1 MNENELVT
9 ILNAFGYK
17 YNMEE
22 LKKALSTKPLNSTK
36 KCICFSRVSTS
47 EQDLDQQTKEIL
59 KEAQRNGFSDEQIIL
74 IEHKESAVKLDI
86 DERIGIQ
93 ELKNAIEINDVECV
107 IIFEISRL
115 SRRPDVLYSVRDYLI
130 SHGVNLIC
138 MKPFMRLLDNDGKM
152 SHTASLLFSIFGSMA
167 ETEGYI
173 RKARMKRGK
182 EKKKALGLH
191 YTGKVPIGY
200 KTNKEKQYII
210 DEDTAPLVRRIFEM
224 YTTEDMSL
232 RKIVKEMQSQG
243 YFNNLTFH
251 GCCRNIYEILH
262 REYYTGTVNGYP
274 QIISKEIFDEAQ
286 AIRKRN
292 TIDTPRTES
301 KALLKGMIFNKH
313 NGHMLSGNTSLGT
326 YYSSNGGGVSV
337 RMTIIEPIVWEYTV
351 KTHKEFY
358 SKDYEEAI
366 KESTRMIQ
374 LTMRKLS
381 ASSEKIR
388 EYERQ
393 IERLEERIVLGKINA
408 SQADRLEEQINNQL
422 NDEKNNYIRINA
434 DMDRY
439 NRQASNIL
447 NESKKQYDYEL
458 FDLDDKVQLIKKVI
472 KKIIVE
478 RGEKKELYIYIYNNY
493 NDTVETIK
501 LIRKWRNW
509 VIYKDEE
516 RPLDD

>member
-1 MNENELVT
+1 MKA
-9 ILNAFGYK
+9 IL
-17 YNMEE
+17 
-22 LKKALSTKPLNSTK
+22 L
-36 KCICFSRVSTS
+36 IRVST
-47 EQDLDQQTKEIL
+47 EQQDLVQQREKVVDAA
-59 KEAQRNGFSDEQIIL
+59 KRDGFDEYII
-74 IEHKESAVKLDI
+74 IEDKESAVKLSEE
-86 DERIGIQ
+86 ERNGLNKLKDYIQ
-93 ELKNAIEINDVECV
+93 NDSSIAAVYAY
-107 IIFEISRL
+107 EISRISRQAKIVYSIRDFLIAHKIQLIILNPYFKMLKDNGEL
-115 SRRPDVLYSVRDYLI
+115 SETS
-130 SHGVNLIC
+130 N
-138 MKPFMRLLDNDGKM
+138 
-152 SHTASLLFSIFGSMA
+152 IFFGIFASMA
-167 ETEGYI
+167 ENEGFI
-173 RKARMKRGK
+173 RKARVKRGK
-182 EKKKALGLH
+182 DKKKALGLH
-191 YTGKVPIGY
+191 YTGRVPFGY

-210 DEDTAPLVRRIFEM
+210 DEDTAPLVKRIYEM
-224 YTTEDMSL
+224 YTVEDISL
-232 RKIVKEMQSQG
+232 RNIVKEMQSQG

-447 NESKKQYDYEL
+447 NESNKQYDYEL
-458 FDLDDKVQLIKKVI
+458 FDLDDKVQLIKKVVD
-472 KKIIVE
+472 KVIVS
-478 RGEKKELYIYIYNNY
+478 RNEKKQLHIEIYNKY
-493 NDTVETIK
+493 NDNVEHIY
-501 LIRKWRNW
+501 LVRKNKNY
-509 VIYKDEE
+509 VVKPE
-516 RPLDD
+516 

>member
-1 MNENELVT
+1 MKA
-9 ILNAFGYK
+9 IL
-17 YNMEE
+17 
-22 LKKALSTKPLNSTK
+22 L
-36 KCICFSRVSTS
+36 IRVST
-47 EQDLDQQTKEIL
+47 EQQDLVQQREKVVDAA
-59 KEAQRNGFSDEQIIL
+59 KRDGFDEYII
-74 IEHKESAVKLDI
+74 IEDKESAVKLSEE
-86 DERIGIQ
+86 ERNGLNK
-93 ELKNAIEINDVECV
+93 LKDCILNDSSITAVYAY
-107 IIFEISRL
+107 EISRISRQAKIVYSIRDFLIAHKIQLIILNPYFKMLKDNGEL
-115 SRRPDVLYSVRDYLI
+115 SETS
-130 SHGVNLIC
+130 N
-138 MKPFMRLLDNDGKM
+138 
-152 SHTASLLFSIFGSMA
+152 IFFGIFASMA
-167 ETEGYI
+167 ENEGFI
-173 RKARMKRGK
+173 RKARVKRGK
-182 EKKKALGLH
+182 DKKKALGLH
-191 YTGKVPIGY
+191 YTGRIPFGY

-210 DEDTAPLVRRIFEM
+210 DEDTAPLVKRIYEM
-224 YTTEDMSL
+224 YTIEDISL
-232 RKIVKEMQSQG
+232 RSIVKEMQSQG

-274 QIISKEIFDEAQ
+274 QIISKEIFDKAQ

-292 TIDTPRTES
+292 TIDTTRTES

-326 YYSSNGGGVSV
+326 YYSTNSGGVSV
-337 RMTIIEPIVWEYTV
+337 RMTIIEPIVWEYAV

-422 NDEKNNYIRINA
+422 NDEKNNCTRINA

-439 NRQASNIL
+439 NRQSSNIL

-458 FDLDDKVQLIKKVI
+458 FDLDDKVQLIKKVV

-509 VIYKDEE
+509 VVDK
-516 RPLDD
+516 

>member
-1 MNENELVT
+1 MKA
-9 ILNAFGYK
+9 IL
-17 YNMEE
+17 
-22 LKKALSTKPLNSTK
+22 L
-36 KCICFSRVSTS
+36 IRVST
-47 EQDLDQQTKEIL
+47 EQQDLVQQREKVVDAA
-59 KEAQRNGFSDEQIIL
+59 KRDGFDEYII
-74 IEHKESAVKLDI
+74 IEDKESAVKLSEE
-86 DERIGIQ
+86 ERNGLNKLKDYIQ
-93 ELKNAIEINDVECV
+93 NDSSITAVYAY
-107 IIFEISRL
+107 EISRISRQAKIVYSIRDFLIAHKIQLIILNPYFKMLKDNGEL
-115 SRRPDVLYSVRDYLI
+115 SETS
-130 SHGVNLIC
+130 N
-138 MKPFMRLLDNDGKM
+138 
-152 SHTASLLFSIFGSMA
+152 IFFGIFASMA
-167 ETEGYI
+167 ENEGFI
-173 RKARMKRGK
+173 RKARVKRGK
-182 EKKKALGLH
+182 DKKKALGLH
-191 YTGKVPIGY
+191 YTGRVPFGY

-210 DEDTAPLVRRIFEM
+210 DEDTAPLVKRIYEM
-224 YTTEDMSL
+224 YTVEDISL
-232 RKIVKEMQSQG
+232 RNIVKEMQSQG

-351 KTHKEFY
+351 KIHKEFY

-447 NESKKQYDYEL
+447 NESNKQYDYEL

-501 LIRKWRNW
+501 LIRNWRNW
-509 VIYKDEE
+509 VIYKDED

>member
-1 MNENELVT
+1 MKA
-9 ILNAFGYK
+9 IL
-17 YNMEE
+17 
-22 LKKALSTKPLNSTK
+22 L
-36 KCICFSRVSTS
+36 IRVST
-47 EQDLDQQTKEIL
+47 EQQDLVQQREKVVDAA
-59 KEAQRNGFSDEQIIL
+59 KRDGFDEYII
-74 IEHKESAVKLDI
+74 IEDKESAVKLSEE
-86 DERIGIQ
+86 ERNGLNKLKDCIQ
-93 ELKNAIEINDVECV
+93 NDSSITAVYAY
-107 IIFEISRL
+107 EISRISRQAKIVYSIRDFLIAHKIQLIILNPYFKMLKDNGEL
-115 SRRPDVLYSVRDYLI
+115 SETS
-130 SHGVNLIC
+130 N
-138 MKPFMRLLDNDGKM
+138 
-152 SHTASLLFSIFGSMA
+152 IFFGIFASMA
-167 ETEGYI
+167 ENEGFI
-173 RKARMKRGK
+173 RKARVKRGK
-182 EKKKALGLH
+182 DKKKALGLH
-191 YTGKVPIGY
+191 YTGRVPFGY

-210 DEDTAPLVRRIFEM
+210 DEDTAPLVKRIYEM
-224 YTTEDMSL
+224 YTVEDISL
-232 RKIVKEMQSQG
+232 RSIVKEMQSQG

-422 NDEKNNYIRINA
+422 NDEKNNYTRINA

-458 FDLDDKVQLIKKVI
+458 FDLDDKVQLIKKVV
-472 KKIIVE
+472 KKIILE

-493 NDTVETIK
+493 NDTVEKLK

-509 VIYKDEE
+509 VVDK
-516 RPLDD
+516 

>member
-1 MNENELVT
+1 MKA
-9 ILNAFGYK
+9 IL
-17 YNMEE
+17 
-22 LKKALSTKPLNSTK
+22 L
-36 KCICFSRVSTS
+36 IRVST
-47 EQDLDQQTKEIL
+47 EQQDLVQQREKVVDAA
-59 KEAQRNGFSDEQIIL
+59 KRDGFDEYII
-74 IEHKESAVKLDI
+74 IEDKESAVKLSEE
-86 DERIGIQ
+86 ERNGLNKLKDYIQ
-93 ELKNAIEINDVECV
+93 NDSSIAAVYAY
-107 IIFEISRL
+107 EISRISRQAKIVYSIRDFLIAHKIQLIILNPYFKMLKDNGEL
-115 SRRPDVLYSVRDYLI
+115 SETS
-130 SHGVNLIC
+130 N
-138 MKPFMRLLDNDGKM
+138 
-152 SHTASLLFSIFGSMA
+152 IFFGIFASMA
-167 ETEGYI
+167 ENEGFI
-173 RKARMKRGK
+173 RKARVKRGK
-182 EKKKALGLH
+182 DKKKALGLH
-191 YTGKVPIGY
+191 YTGRVPFGY

-210 DEDTAPLVRRIFEM
+210 DEDTAPLVKRIYEM
-224 YTTEDMSL
+224 YTVEDISL
-232 RKIVKEMQSQG
+232 RNIVKEMQSQG

-358 SKDYEEAI
+358 NKDYEEAI

-447 NESKKQYDYEL
+447 NESNKQYDYEL

-501 LIRKWRNW
+501 LIRNWRNW
-509 VIYKDEE
+509 VIYKDED